1 MTRLAGRSVLIT
13 GAGSGIG
20 AATARRF
27 AQEGAIVVGT
37 DIGHAAV
44 EQVVGSLHG
53 EGHLA
58 LRHDVAS
65 ESDWE
70 AVFTA
75 AAAAGHPVDGVVNNA
90 GIFLLHAVG
99 EIDLGELNRTLQVNV
114 VGVALG
120 LKHAARNLGVGG
132 SIVNVSSVAGII
144 GSPLHTVY
152 GASKGAVR
160 AMTKSAAAEL
170 GRAGIRVN
178 SVHPGI
184 IDTPMA
190 TEGLQH
196 VPMPPERL
204 VKAYPLGRFGRA
216 EEVANAV
223 LFLISDEASFIT
235 GAELVIDGGLT
246 AQ

>member
-1 MTRLAGRSVLIT
+1 MSRLEGRSIVIT

-20 AATARRF
+20 AATAERF
-27 AQEGAIVVGT
+27 AAEGAFVVAT
-37 DIGHAAV
+37 DVDLEAV
-44 EQVVGSLHG
+44 ERTVAALAGA
-53 EGHLA
+53 GHLA
-58 LRHDVAS
+58 LRHDVAR
-65 ESDWE
+65 EEDWE
-70 AVFTA
+70 AVFAA
-75 AAAAGHPVDGVVNNA
+75 AAAAGHPVDGLVNNA
-90 GIFLLHAVG
+90 GIFLLHPVAQ
-99 EIDLGELNRTLQVNV
+99 IDLGDLNRTLQVNV

-120 LKHAARNLGVGG
+120 LKHAARNLPRGG
-132 SIVNVSSVAGII
+132 SIVNLSSVAGII

-160 AMTKSAAAEL
+160 SMTKSAAAEL

-196 VPMPPERL
+196 ISLPAERL
-204 VKAYPLGRFGRA
+204 VKAYPLGRFGRP
-216 EEVANAV
+216 EEVANAL
-223 LFLISDEASFIT
+223 LFLISHEASFIT